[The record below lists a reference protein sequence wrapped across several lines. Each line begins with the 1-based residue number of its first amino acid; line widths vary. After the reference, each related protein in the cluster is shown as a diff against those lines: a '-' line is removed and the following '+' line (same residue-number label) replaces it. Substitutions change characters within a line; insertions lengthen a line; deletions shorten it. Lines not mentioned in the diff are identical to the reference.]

1 VKYSISLN
9 KNKLSIVIIIQKT
22 KCSTFKENIMGQ
34 LSNRTIAVLS
44 ENGFEE
50 TELTSPVQRLKEE
63 GATVHIISSKL
74 GKIQAMKG
82 DHEWTIA
89 VAVDKT
95 ITEANADDYNGLLIP
110 GGVLNPDSLRKNE
123 DAIAFVKSFFESGKP
138 VAAICHG
145 PQVLITAEVV
155 EGRKLTSTKTIKIDL
170 VNAGAD
176 WYDQEVV
183 VDEGL
188 VTSRSPEDLPA
199 FNDKIVEEFAEGIH
213 EGQHL

>member
-1 VKYSISLN
+1 LN
-9 KNKLSIVIIIQKT
+9 IKT
-22 KCSTFKENIMGQ
+22 IIMGQ

-50 TELTSPVQRLKEE
+50 TELTSPVERLKEE
-63 GATVHIISSKL
+63 GATVHIISSKS

-82 DHEWTIA
+82 DHQWTIE
-89 VAVDKT
+89 VDVDKT
-95 ITEANADDYNGLLIP
+95 INEANADDYHALVIP
-110 GGVLNPDSLRKNE
+110 GGVLNPDALRKNE
-123 DAIAFVKSFFESGKP
+123 DAVDFVKAFFDLGKP

-170 VNAGAD
+170 LNAGAE

-183 VDEGL
+183 VDAGL
-188 VTSRSPEDLPA
+188 VTSRSPRDLPA
-199 FNDKIVEEFAEGIH
+199 FNDKMVEEFAEGVH
-213 EGQHL
+213 EGQHS

>member
-1 VKYSISLN
+1 
-9 KNKLSIVIIIQKT
+9 
-22 KCSTFKENIMGQ
+22 MGQ

-44 ENGFEE
+44 ESGFEE

-63 GATVHIISSKL
+63 GATVHIISSKS

-82 DHEWTIA
+82 DHQWTIE

-95 ITEANADDYNGLLIP
+95 ISEANPDDYNGLLIP
-110 GGVLNPDSLRKNE
+110 GGVLNPDALRKSD
-123 DAIAFVKSFFESGKP
+123 DAIAFVKSFFEAGKP

-155 EGRKLTSTKTIKIDL
+155 SGRKLTSTKTIKIDL
-170 VNAGAD
+170 INAGAD
-176 WYDQEVV
+176 WYDEEVI
-183 VDEGL
+183 VDQGM
-188 VTSRSPEDLPA
+188 VTSRSPDDLPA

-213 EGQHL
+213 EGQHS

>member
-1 VKYSISLN
+1 
-9 KNKLSIVIIIQKT
+9 
-22 KCSTFKENIMGQ
+22 MGQ

-50 TELTSPVQRLKEE
+50 SELTSPVARLKEE
-63 GATVHIISSKL
+63 GATVHIISSKP

-82 DHEWTIA
+82 DHEWTIE
-89 VAVDKT
+89 VDVDKT

-110 GGVLNPDSLRKNE
+110 GGVLNPDSLRKND
-123 DAIAFVKSFFESGKP
+123 DAVEFVKEFFSAGKP

-170 VNAGAD
+170 VNAGAE
-176 WYDQEVV
+176 WYDEEVI
-183 VDEGL
+183 VDQGL
-188 VTSRSPEDLPA
+188 VTSRSPDDLPA

-213 EGQHL
+213 EGQHA

>member
-1 VKYSISLN
+1 
-9 KNKLSIVIIIQKT
+9 
-22 KCSTFKENIMGQ
+22 MGQ

-44 ENGFEE
+44 ESGFEE

-63 GATVHIISSKL
+63 GATVHIISSKS
-74 GKIQAMKG
+74 GKIRAMKG
-82 DHEWTIA
+82 DQEWTIE
-89 VAVDKT
+89 VNVDKT
-95 ITEANADDYNGLLIP
+95 ITEANADDYHGLVIP
-110 GGVLNPDSLRKNE
+110 GGVLNPDALRKND
-123 DAIAFVKSFFESGKP
+123 DAIAFVKAFFDSGKP

-155 EGRKLTSTKTIKIDL
+155 EGRKMTSTKTIKIDL

-188 VTSRSPEDLPA
+188 VTSRSPKDLPA
-199 FNDKIVEEFAEGIH
+199 FNDKIVEEFAEGVH
-213 EGQHL
+213 EGQHS

>member
-1 VKYSISLN
+1 
-9 KNKLSIVIIIQKT
+9 
-22 KCSTFKENIMGQ
+22 MGQ

-50 TELTSPVQRLKEE
+50 TELTSPVERLKEE
-63 GATVHIISSKL
+63 GATVHIISSKS

-82 DHEWTIA
+82 DLQWTIE
-89 VAVDKT
+89 VDVDKT
-95 ITEANADDYNGLLIP
+95 IDQANADDYHALVIP
-110 GGVLNPDSLRKNE
+110 GGVLNPDALRKNE
-123 DAIAFVKSFFESGKP
+123 DAVDFVKAFFDLGKP

-170 VNAGAD
+170 LNAGAE

-183 VDEGL
+183 VDAGL
-188 VTSRSPEDLPA
+188 VTSRSPGDLPA
-199 FNDKIVEEFAEGIH
+199 FNDKMVEEFAEGVH
-213 EGQHL
+213 EGQHS